1 MVLSSRSKA
10 VERHRSCLPPL
21 TNPQLEEALH
31 TLEGDGLLTAE
42 PEQASRLGMDAP
54 DDPDLFAALERTGS
68 GSTARMKASEFASL
82 TPLYMAG
89 LDPRLLELAERY
101 IGLPPLYLGF
111 EIKVEFPDGR
121 AGGTRNWHRDLEDVR
136 ALKVVAYLTDVDE
149 DDGPLQYV
157 PENAPVF
164 LASANLGIHCDDD
177 IDTDHKVSC
186 TAPAKSVIIFDGA
199 RLVHRVKP
207 PTGTRIRRSLMY
219 SYTSRRPLQIF
230 AGARPSAEAK
240 RELRKVLTKPQFA
253 CIP

>member
-1 MVLSSRSKA
+1 
-10 VERHRSCLPPL
+10 
-21 TNPQLEEALH
+21 
-31 TLEGDGLLTAE
+31 
-42 PEQASRLGMDAP
+42 
-54 DDPDLFAALERTGS
+54 
-68 GSTARMKASEFASL
+68 MKASDFASL

-89 LDPRLLELAERY
+89 LHPTLLEIAERY

-121 AGGTRNWHRDLEDVR
+121 TGGTRNWHLDLEDVR

-157 PENAPVF
+157 PEGARIFSTRPQNI
-164 LASANLGIHCDDD
+164 GIHCDKD
-177 IDTDHKVSC
+177 IEAEHKVSC
-186 TAPAKSVIIFDGA
+186 TASAKSVIIFDGA

-219 SYTSRRPLQIF
+219 SYTSRQPLQIF

-240 RELRKVLTKPQFA
+240 RELQKVLTEPQFA